1 MEVRGGGWVAGGQM
15 NRARRN
21 RGGRAALQINRRQK
35 VGVEPP
41 AAGEPEQ
48 RAPEPGGKSP
58 KSTLRKPLLPPHA
71 VPSTLLNIYIDTDD
85 ASIFTRSKM
94 SDCSAWFSAQQTYDG
109 EPISGEQTQT
119 HVCLHGR
126 RR

>member
-1 MEVRGGGWVAGGQM
+1 MERWGRDAGGQM
-15 NRARRN
+15 NRSRRN
-21 RGGRAALQINRRQK
+21 GGRRAALQINRRQK

-71 VPSTLLNIYIDTDD
+71 VPATLLNIYIDTDD
-85 ASIFTRSKM
+85 EM

-109 EPISGEQTQT
+109 EAISGEQTQT
-119 HVCLHGR
+119 HVCLQGR
-126 RR
+126 GR